1 MNRIRPKLHEAFK
14 AAPLLA
20 GLFMLGASSAA
31 AQQDPATRLAGRL
44 PADIEPTVLE
54 RIQRASEM
62 QLPERPLTDLVLQG
76 VAKGR
81 SGAEVLAALDAL
93 TVSLGTAR
101 DALAAAGSAP
111 SFEEVEAAGM
121 AMRMGV
127 DADAVAGLA
136 RSRPE
141 GRSLAV
147 PLLVLGG
154 LSQRGL
160 PSDQALGQV
169 LQRLSA
175 RMDDAGLLTDLA
187 TTHAGAPGSRGGP
200 PVTPPAG
207 RFGPGGQDLPGVGN
221 PAGGPP
227 VPVGPVG
234 GGRRPPGTPADGRPG
249 PGGPPSPAGPGGG

>member
-1 MNRIRPKLHEAFK
+1 MNRIRPKLHTAFK
-14 AAPLLA
+14 GAFLLLA
-20 GLFMLGASSAA
+20 GMFMLGATSAA

-62 QLPERPLTDLVLQG
+62 QLPAGPLTDLVLQG

-93 TVSLGTAR
+93 TADLGTAR
-101 DALAAAGSAP
+101 DALAASGSAP
-111 SFEEVEAAGM
+111 SIEEVEAGGL

-136 RSRPE
+136 RSRPD

-160 PSDQALGQV
+160 PSDQALAQV
-169 LQRLSA
+169 LQRLAA
-175 RMDDAGLLTDLA
+175 RMDDAALLTDLSIP
-187 TTHAGAPGSRGGP
+187 AGARGGP
-200 PVTPPAG
+200 GGPPITPPAG
-207 RFGPGGQDLPGVGN
+207 PFGPGGQGMPGVGG
-221 PAGGPP
+221 PAGGAP

-234 GGRRPPGTPADGRPG
+234 GGRPPGTPAAGRPG
-249 PGGPPSPAGPGGG
+249 PAGPPSPAGPGGG